1 MKTLAGLLVLA
12 VLAGLTGCA
21 MGPVQM
27 AKTEAETFKTRY
39 DDPEL
44 AKLYT
49 QNEAKLKDIYARYRK
64 AGVNFYYDG
73 LGVTAIRD
81 AAGKKYPGLMVN
93 IRPMD
98 VVFDENTSTG
108 QKRFAKVLR
117 EDFPKYIKYLNRSD
131 YSGEG
136 IYGVAFG
143 IYWPVR
149 DYTQCN
155 VNGGFI
161 EYAIVYLSADDANDV
176 LEGRKSF
183 FDVAKTTEVITSLD
197 LKPAVSVRV
206 VEQGG

>member
-1 MKTLAGLLVLA
+1 MKILAGLLVLA

-27 AKTEAETFKTRY
+27 AKTEAEAFKTRY
-39 DDPEL
+39 DDPQL

-81 AAGKKYPGLMVN
+81 AKGKKYSGLMVN

-98 VVFDENTSTG
+98 VVFDENASTG
-108 QKRFAKVLR
+108 QQRFAKVLR
-117 EDFPKYIKYLNRSD
+117 GDFPKYIKYLNRSD
-131 YSGEG
+131 FSGEG
-136 IYGVAFG
+136 ISGVAFG

-149 DYTQCN
+149 DFTQCN

-183 FDVAKTTEVITSLD
+183 FEVAKTTEVITSLD
-197 LKPAVSVRV
+197 LKPAFSVKV

>member
-1 MKTLAGLLVLA
+1 MRTLAGLLVFA
-12 VLAGLTGCA
+12 VLVALAGCA
-21 MGPVQM
+21 TGPVQM

-49 QNEAKLKDIYARYRK
+49 QNEARLKDIYARYRK
-64 AGVNFYYDG
+64 AGVDFYFGG

-81 AAGKKYPGLMVN
+81 ATGRKYPGIMVN
-93 IRPMD
+93 IRPAA
-98 VVFDENTSTG
+98 VVFDENTTTG
-108 QKRFAKVLR
+108 QQRFAKVLR
-117 EDFPKYIKYLNRSD
+117 GDFPKYITYLNRSD
-131 YSGEG
+131 YAGDG

-149 DYTQCN
+149 DYTQCDTS
-155 VNGGFI
+155 GGFI
-161 EYAIVYLSADDANDV
+161 EYVIVYLSADDADDV

-183 FDVAKTTEVITSLD
+183 YDVAKTAEVITSLD